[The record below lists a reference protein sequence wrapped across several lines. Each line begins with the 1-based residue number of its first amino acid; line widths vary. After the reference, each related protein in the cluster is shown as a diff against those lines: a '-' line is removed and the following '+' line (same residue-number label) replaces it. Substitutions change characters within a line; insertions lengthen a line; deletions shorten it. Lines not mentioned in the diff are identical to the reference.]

1 MLLLIPS
8 RKQCAGVDVSLCSL
22 SIRLDSEVLTHPEIP
37 IPMGTCP
44 RKAGPSRPLPR
55 FLAPFPYPSAGF
67 PRFIPFSYLPPSRPS
82 PAPTSSRAECP
93 AINSAVSRYAQFAVA
108 LKYTRLQSA
117 PADYN
122 ASRPDVKGYVGL
134 HLPVPR
140 SPSPRLRF
148 PSPSSLPRPGPEF
161 FGGLHPASSCSPV
174 CSYVV
179 RRS

>member
-44 RKAGPSRPLPR
+44 RKAGPSRPPPPPPPPVPLSTPSSALPPVFHPLFPISLPLPLPR
-55 FLAPFPYPSAGF
+55 P
-67 PRFIPFSYLPPSRPS
+67 
-82 PAPTSSRAECP
+82 SSRAECP

-122 ASRPDVKGYVGL
+122 ATRLDVKGYVGL

-140 SPSPRLRF
+140 LPPPPPMPWSRIFRGYISRHRALPPPPLRM
-148 PSPSSLPRPGPEF
+148 L
-161 FGGLHPASSCSPV
+161 
-174 CSYVV
+174 V
-179 RRS
+179 RYDAYNRS

>member
-44 RKAGPSRPLPR
+44 RKAGPSRPFSR

-67 PRFIPFSYLPPSRPS
+67 PRFIPFSYLPPSR
-82 PAPTSSRAECP
+82 PTSSRAECP

-117 PADYN
+117 PANYN
-122 ASRPDVKGYVGL
+122 ATRPDVKGYVGL
-134 HLPVPR
+134 HLPAFAL
-140 SPSPRLRF
+140 PSPPF
-148 PSPSSLPRPGPEF
+148 PLPALPPAPWSRIFQGVAS
-161 FGGLHPASSCSPV
+161 ASSCSPPYV
-174 CSYVV
+174 RVV

>member
-44 RKAGPSRPLPR
+44 RKAGPSRPP
-55 FLAPFPYPSAGF
+55 PPS
-67 PRFIPFSYLPPSRPS
+67 PPSRFQPPCLVLPPVFHPLFPIS
-82 PAPTSSRAECP
+82 LPLPRPSSRAECP

-108 LKYTRLQSA
+108 LKYTLLQSA

-122 ASRPDVKGYVGL
+122 ATRLDVKGYVGL

-140 SPSPRLRF
+140 LPHPLSPF
-148 PSPSSLPRPGPEF
+148 LPPCPGPKF
-161 FGGLHPASSCSPV
+161 FGGASRVTVPPPV
-174 CSYVV
+174 RYDADD
-179 RRS
+179 RS

>member
-44 RKAGPSRPLPR
+44 RKAGPSRPPLP
-55 FLAPFPYPSAGF
+55 FLPPVFPVPSPFPTS
-67 PRFIPFSYLPPSRPS
+67 LPP
-82 PAPTSSRAECP
+82 SSRAECP

-122 ASRPDVKGYVGL
+122 ATQLDVKGYVGL

-140 SPSPRLRF
+140 FAL
-148 PSPSSLPRPGPEF
+148 PSSPFSIL
-161 FGGLHPASSCSPV
+161 LHPPASRSRIFRGCISYHCSRMPV
-174 CSYVV
+174 WHDAL
-179 RRS
+179 

>member
-44 RKAGPSRPLPR
+44 RKAGPSRPPPLPP
-55 FLAPFPYPSAGF
+55 PFPSHH
-67 PRFIPFSYLPPSRPS
+67 RFSPCHPLFLSPS
-82 PAPTSSRAECP
+82 PSSSRAECP

-122 ASRPDVKGYVGL
+122 ATRPDVKGYVGL
-134 HLPVPR
+134 HLPVLR
-140 SPSPRLRF
+140 MFALPSPH
-148 PSPSSLPRPGPEF
+148 PLP
-161 FGGLHPASSCSPV
+161 PASRSRIFRGCI
-174 CSYVV
+174 SYH
-179 RRS
+179 RAA